1 MDEQIVDLM
10 RDQFKLIH
18 DKIDMTH
25 QTVNAKIDEMK
36 ETIGVHAD
44 EDRRY
49 WKAID
54 EQRAQLSLMK
64 WLFSAVGGSGIMAWI
79 YHKFGQ

>member
-1 MDEQIVDLM
+1 MDDQIVDLM

-18 DKIDMTH
+18 DKIDMT
-25 QTVNAKIDEMK
+25 QKTVNDNIDEMK
-36 ETIGVHAD
+36 GSLVIHVD

-54 EQRAQLSLMK
+54 EQRGQLNLMK
-64 WLFSAVGGSGIMAWI
+64 WLFPSGGVLIAWLWS
-79 YHKFGQ
+79 KFGGH

>member
-25 QTVNAKIDEMK
+25 ETVNAKIDEMK
-36 ETIGVHAD
+36 ATIGLHAD

-54 EQRAQLSLMK
+54 EQKAQLGLIK
-64 WLFSAVGGSGIMAWI
+64 WMFSGASGSAILAWL
-79 YHKFGQ
+79 YSKFGH

>member
-25 QTVNAKIDEMK
+25 ETVNAKIDEMK
-36 ETIGVHAD
+36 AAVNTHVED
-44 EDRRY
+44 DRRY
-49 WKAID
+49 WQAID
-54 EQRAQLSLMK
+54 EHKAQLGLLK
-64 WLFSAVGGSGIMAWI
+64 WLFSGASGSAILAWV
-79 YHKFGQ
+79 YQKFGH